1 MSFPCLCVCPVSCA
15 VPMFDQ
21 LSELSKV
28 KGPDANPRSISTYDR
43 KLISVGSQPMIAL
56 YNVSKVRAAVHDYV
70 CKARPHA
77 RMNPITN

>member
-1 MSFPCLCVCPVSCA
+1 
-15 VPMFDQ
+15 MFDQ

-56 YNVSKVRAAVHDYV
+56 YNVSKVRAAVHDE
-70 CKARPHA
+70 
-77 RMNPITN
+77 